1 LIDAATQ
8 FEEQLHNE
16 SKTDKNKSENPYTQP
31 KNKIKNADEHVTI
44 SNISKRNTW
53 STLFA
58 LLVMEHIIDHNMKSL
73 LGKKKVGIEN
83 RS

>member
-1 LIDAATQ
+1 MDAATR
-8 FEEQLHNE
+8 FEGQLHNE
-16 SKTDKNKSENPYTQP
+16 SKIDKNKYENPYMQP
-31 KNKIKNADEHVTI
+31 KNKIKNAYEHVTI

-58 LLVMEHIIDHNMKSL
+58 LLVEEHIDHNMKSL
-73 LGKKKVGIEN
+73 LGKKKVDIEN